1 MAAKDGTNR
10 GGKRIGAGRKRNTA
24 DLTLIKCGA
33 KNQRKIKPPRK
44 YLSGEQK
51 DGEKLA
57 AKKIFAEVM
66 DWLRDCHCE
75 GLLPQSLIESYAMA
89 MARHI
94 QAEQYL
100 SSYGLLA
107 KHPTSGEPCTSPFV
121 KISQSYLKEAQL
133 LWSEIFSACKA
144 NAPDLVRADETDAM
158 AKLFKERDN
167 PW

>member
-10 GGKRIGAGRKRNTA
+10 GGKRIGAGRKRNPA

-33 KNQRKIKPPRK
+33 KNQRKFKPRK
-44 YLSGEQK
+44 HLSEEQQ
-51 DGEKLA
+51 GGGKLA
-57 AKKIFAEVM
+57 AKKIFDEVM

-75 GLLPQSLIESYAMA
+75 GLLPQTLIESYAIA

-100 SSYGLLA
+100 SQFGLLA
-107 KHPTSGEPCTSPFV
+107 KHPTTGEPTTSPFV

-133 LWSEIFSACKA
+133 LWSEIFAACKQ